1 MKKIIFI
8 AIVLLTFSCKG
19 KGEEAIGKVTDTENP
34 EATVN
39 EGMPVQVRTPVALG
53 ESLFNGKGNCVAC
66 HQVDQKVIGPSV
78 QDIASIYKAKNGN
91 IIAFLVEDA
100 APIVDPSQY
109 EVMKTNFVITKAMSE
124 EELKGLEAYIYSK
137 LQ

>member
-1 MKKIIFI
+1 M
-8 AIVLLTFSCKG
+8 
-19 KGEEAIGKVTDTENP
+19 
-34 EATVN
+34 
-39 EGMPVQVRTPVALG
+39 
-53 ESLFNGKGNCVAC
+53 
-66 HQVDQKVIGPSV
+66 IGPSV

>member
-1 MKKIIFI
+1 
-8 AIVLLTFSCKG
+8 VW
-19 KGEEAIGKVTDTENP
+19 
-34 EATVN
+34 
-39 EGMPVQVRTPVALG
+39 PVIR
-53 ESLFNGKGNCVAC
+53 S
-66 HQVDQKVIGPSV
+66 KVIGSV

-124 EELKGLEAYIYSK
+124 GIKRLRSLY
-137 LQ
+137 L

>member
-39 EGMPVQVRTPVALG
+39 EGMSVEVRTPVALG

>member
-1 MKKIIFI
+1 MVKG
-8 AIVLLTFSCKG
+8 IVWL
-19 KGEEAIGKVTDTENP
+19 
-34 EATVN
+34 
-39 EGMPVQVRTPVALG
+39 
-53 ESLFNGKGNCVAC
+53 

-109 EVMKTNFVITKAMSE
+109 EVMKTNFVITKAMSQ

>member
-1 MKKIIFI
+1 
-8 AIVLLTFSCKG
+8 LCGLSSS
-19 KGEEAIGKVTDTENP
+19 
-34 EATVN
+34 
-39 EGMPVQVRTPVALG
+39 R
-53 ESLFNGKGNCVAC
+53 S
-66 HQVDQKVIGPSV
+66 KVIGPSV

-137 LQ
+137 Q

>member
-1 MKKIIFI
+1 MVKE
-8 AIVLLTFSCKG
+8 LCGLSSS
-19 KGEEAIGKVTDTENP
+19 
-34 EATVN
+34 
-39 EGMPVQVRTPVALG
+39 R
-53 ESLFNGKGNCVAC
+53 S
-66 HQVDQKVIGPSV
+66 KVIGPSV